1 MNILSKVFQ
10 LLMYRNKVHPISRV
24 RGPSKNFYLR
34 NSTVKLL
41 CELTAQDGKIRLE
54 GVWID
59 RFVRIS
65 STKLVEIE
73 AGTTVNMNAKI
84 YGEVKIGKFCLI
96 APNVFIS
103 SHTHIFQ
110 RYSNLSIREQ
120 DQRYIEEFGE
130 AFSEKIEIG
139 SNVWIGANCVILPGV
154 SICSNAVVAANSVVT
169 DNIMI
174 AGVYAGSPAK
184 LVKAL

>member
-1 MNILSKVFQ
+1 MNVLSKVFQ
-10 LLMYRNKVHPISRV
+10 FLIYGNKVHPISTV
-24 RGPSKNFYLR
+24 RGPLKNFYLR

-41 CELTAQDGKIRLE
+41 CELIAMDGIIRLE
-54 GVWID
+54 SVWID
-59 RFVRIS
+59 RFARIL

-73 AGTTVNMNAKI
+73 SGTTINMNTKI
-84 YGEVKIGKFCLI
+84 YGEVKIGKSCLI

-110 RYSNLSIREQ
+110 HYPNLTIREQ
-120 DQRYIEEFGE
+120 EQRYIEEFGE
-130 AFSEKIEIG
+130 VLSEKIEIG

-154 SICSNAVVAANSVVT
+154 SICSNAVIAANSVVNG
-169 DNIMI
+169 NIKI